1 RQSGHVAALLTEERP
16 NLFTQSVA
24 NIEPGAAVDVTL
36 RFAWALPW
44 SDGGYQ
50 LAFPLVAGPRHV
62 PASSKLT
69 PEAAAALR
77 APVLPAG
84 LRPRTDVQ
92 VTVDLDAGVPLG
104 EVASPSHALA
114 VGRPA
119 ATRAQVR
126 LADGDTVPNKDFVLR
141 WTVAGAAPTVAFAA
155 SKQGDGGSFVLVAQP
170 PAGVTVRTAAPK
182 EILFVLDTSSSMAGA
197 PLAKARE

>member
-24 NIEPGAAVDVTL
+24 NIEPGARVGVVL

-44 SDGGYQ
+44 ADGGYQ

-69 PEAAAALR
+69 AEAAAALR

-84 LRPRTDVQ
+84 LRPRTDV
-92 VTVDLDAGVPLG
+92 TISVDVDAGVPIAP
-104 EVASPSHALA
+104 VTSPSHRLT
-114 VGRPA
+114 VHPA
-119 ATRAQVR
+119 
-126 LADGDTVPNKDFVLR
+126 
-141 WTVAGAAPTVAFAA
+141 
-155 SKQGDGGSFVLVAQP
+155 
-170 PAGVTVRTAAPK
+170 
-182 EILFVLDTSSSMAGA
+182 
-197 PLAKARE
+197 